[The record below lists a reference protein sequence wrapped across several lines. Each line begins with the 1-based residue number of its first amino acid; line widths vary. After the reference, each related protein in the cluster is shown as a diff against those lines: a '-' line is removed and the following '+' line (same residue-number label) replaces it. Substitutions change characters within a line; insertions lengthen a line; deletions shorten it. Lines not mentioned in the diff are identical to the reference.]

1 MKRLAFTV
9 AVLCMMAIRVPGQEI
24 RPGPDGFSIREGWP
38 AKKIVATGLVGLT
51 VVATGLD
58 FYYSWWK
65 DAEKPFSFYTDN
77 WLNGSQKGLDKL
89 GHFIGPHAHFKSIH
103 I

>member
-9 AVLCMMAIRVPGQEI
+9 AVLCMTAIRVPGQEI

-38 AKKIVATGLVGLT
+38 AKKVVATGLVGLT

-58 FYYSWWK
+58 FYYS
-65 DAEKPFSFYTDN
+65 
-77 WLNGSQKGLDKL
+77 
-89 GHFIGPHAHFKSIH
+89 
-103 I
+103 